1 MILEQINLSTGP
13 VNISE
18 DVRNALSAPMISH
31 RSTHFRTLLDNTLGS
46 LCNIFSVRH
55 TFIMSG
61 SGTLANEAMLYQIKT
76 LGSKGLILSNGEF
89 GSRLIH
95 QAERIAIDFN
105 TYTLE
110 WGQRFDIHTLK
121 MMLSAGDIQ
130 WVLFCHCETS
140 TGVMNDLD
148 AIAEVCKSHK
158 ALCFADCMS
167 SVGTITLN
175 LSKITMATASSG
187 KGLAAYPGLALLFSN
202 ISPVSNKNTPIYLD
216 LANYSC
222 KNNIPFT
229 ISSNLI
235 HALYTSILQKKTANH
250 SNIIQQYSN
259 KYYDI
264 MNHYNVV
271 PFSDRH
277 SKVFTVV
284 VPADKKSFFIRHMA
298 NKNIIL
304 SHESEYLKKRNWAQL
319 AVLGHYDEEQLAYA
333 ANTLEQ
339 CLQSVLC

>member
-1 MILEQINLSTGP
+1 MTLEQINLSTGP
-13 VNISE
+13 VNISAA
-18 DVRNALSAPMISH
+18 VRNALSAPTISH
-31 RSTHFRTLLDNTLGS
+31 RSPHFRALLDNTLAA
-46 LCNIFSVRH
+46 LCNMFSVQQ

-61 SGTLANEAMLYQIKT
+61 SGTLANEVMLHQIKT
-76 LGSKGLILSNGEF
+76 LGVKGLILSNGEF

-95 QAERIAIDFN
+95 QAERIEVDFS
-105 TYTLE
+105 TYKLE
-110 WGQRFDIHTLK
+110 WGQRFDINALK
-121 MMLSAGDIQ
+121 AMLLEGNIR

-140 TGVMNDLD
+140 MGVINDLD
-148 AIAEVCKSHK
+148 AIAELCNANNV
-158 ALCFADCMS
+158 LCFVDCMS
-167 SVGTITLN
+167 SAGAIDMN

-235 HALYTSILQKKTANH
+235 QALYTAIIQKHAAGH
-250 SNIIQQYSN
+250 SRMIQQYSSQ
-259 KYYDI
+259 YYDI

-277 SKVFTVV
+277 STVFTVV
-284 VPADKKSFFIRHMA
+284 VPAGKKSLFIDHMD
-298 NKNIIL
+298 NKNILL
-304 SHESEYLKKRNWAQL
+304 SHESEYLMKRNWVQL
-319 AVLGHYDEEQLAYA
+319 AVFGYYDEEQLNYA
-333 ANTLEQ
+333 ANVLEE
-339 CLQSVLC
+339 CLERVM